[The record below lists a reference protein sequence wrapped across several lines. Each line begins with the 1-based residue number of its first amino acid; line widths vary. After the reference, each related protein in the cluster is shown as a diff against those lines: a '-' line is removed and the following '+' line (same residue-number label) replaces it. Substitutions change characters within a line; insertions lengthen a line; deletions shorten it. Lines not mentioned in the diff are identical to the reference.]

1 MKAEAIQA
9 LEQFKQQHLAG
20 DLVSQSHSVPSTK
33 VNPSRVPKKINYPDH
48 VKPLKERIMSAL
60 NNGCRTPDSVATY
73 CSEDIKLITLQLG
86 RWVSRG
92 LIGKHTNVV
101 SGITRYYP
109 HDIAK
114 EKGFL
119 TEPKPINRKKG
130 KKAKP
135 TQKLKRAEDPRQMP
149 LWYDTKKGG
158 SKFVYPQSLQKAD
171 DMLNTANNLA
181 TAEQLMQ
188 HEALKKHCTFLE
200 NQVKGWQAESRK
212 QAHEITKLQD
222 ALINAR
228 KTRDV
233 TSEVT
238 EVMEEVTQLRAT
250 VAYLESKL
258 FGRK

>member
-1 MKAEAIQA
+1 MNNEAINA
-9 LEQFKQQHLAG
+9 LQQFKQMHLAVANG
-20 DLVSQSHSVPSTK
+20 GGQTDTVSQSHSVP
-33 VNPSRVPKKINYPDH
+33 PKRNINYPEH
-48 VKPLKERIMSAL
+48 IKPLKERIMSAL
-60 NNGCRTPDSVATY
+60 ANGARTPESVANY
-73 CSEDIKLITLQLG
+73 CGTTDIKLINLQLC

-92 LIGKHTNVV
+92 LIGRHTNPQ
-101 SGITRYYP
+101 SGITRFYP

-119 TEPKPINRKKG
+119 TKPKPINRKKG

-135 TQKLKRAEDPRQMP
+135 MREEAPRQMP
-149 LWYDTKKGG
+149 LW
-158 SKFVYPQSLQKAD
+158 
-171 DMLNTANNLA
+171 NETASDLA

-212 QAHEITKLQD
+212 QAHDIQHLQVQ
-222 ALINAR
+222 LVNAR

-238 EVMEEVTQLRAT
+238 EVMQEVTQLRAT

-258 FGRK
+258 FGSK

>member
-1 MKAEAIQA
+1 MNNEAIKA
-9 LEQFKQQHLAG
+9 LELFKEQHLARMPEQVEG
-20 DLVSQSHSVPSTK
+20 DTVSQSHSVP
-33 VNPSRVPKKINYPDH
+33 PKRINYPDH

-60 NNGCRTPDSVATY
+60 NNGCRTPDSVANY
-73 CSEDIKLITLQLG
+73 CGVNIKLANLQLC

-92 LIGKHTNVV
+92 LIGRHTNPQ
-101 SGITRYYP
+101 SGITRFYP

-119 TEPKPINRKKG
+119 TAPKPIVRKKKHAKFVMPKSL
-130 KKAKP
+130 KKAVEA
-135 TQKLKRAEDPRQMP
+135 LAARQMP
-149 LWYDTKKGG
+149 LW
-158 SKFVYPQSLQKAD
+158 
-171 DMLNTANNLA
+171 NETASDLA

-212 QAHEITKLQD
+212 QAHDIQHLQVQ
-222 ALINAR
+222 LVNAR

-238 EVMEEVTQLRAT
+238 EVMQEVTQLRAT

-258 FGRK
+258 FGSK

>member
-1 MKAEAIQA
+1 MNQEAMKKLEEFKIKNHLSGYNLENQA
-9 LEQFKQQHLAG
+9 DSQVEV
-20 DLVSQSHSVPSTK
+20 VSISE
-33 VNPSRVPKKINYPDH
+33 PKLKRAINYPAH

-73 CSEDIKLITLQLG
+73 CGVDIKLATMQLG

-92 LIGKHTNVV
+92 LIGRHTNPD

-119 TEPKPINRKKG
+119 IDPQPIVRKKG

-135 TQKLKRAEDPRQMP
+135 MQKLKREEDPRQMP
-149 LWYDTKKGG
+149 LWDET
-158 SKFVYPQSLQKAD
+158 S
-171 DMLNTANNLA
+171 NNLA

-200 NQVKGWQAESRK
+200 NQVRGWQVESRK
-212 QAHEITKLQD
+212 QAHEIKHLQVQLVK
-222 ALINAR
+222 A
-228 KTRDV
+228 KTEPRNV

-238 EVMEEVTQLRAT
+238 EVMEEVTKLRAT

-258 FGRK
+258 FGSK

>member
-1 MKAEAIQA
+1 MKAEAIQQ
-9 LEQFKQQHLAG
+9 LEQFKSQLNSSQVET
-20 DLVSQSHSVPSTK
+20 VSISEAK
-33 VNPSRVPKKINYPDH
+33 PKRAINYPEH

-60 NNGCRTPDSVATY
+60 ANGCRTPESVANY
-73 CSEDIKLITLQLG
+73 CGTTDIKLINMQLG

-92 LIGKHTNVV
+92 LIGRHTNVV

-119 TEPKPINRKKG
+119 AKPKPIVRKKKALAEG
-130 KKAKP
+130 KKRSRSLDIADEA
-135 TQKLKRAEDPRQMP
+135 LAARQMP
-149 LWYDTKKGG
+149 LWGET
-158 SKFVYPQSLQKAD
+158 S
-171 DMLNTANNLA
+171 NNLVK
-181 TAEQLMQ
+181 AELLMQ

-212 QAHEITKLQD
+212 QAHEIKHLQVQ
-222 ALINAR
+222 LTNAR

-238 EVMEEVTQLRAT
+238 EVMQEVTQLRAT
-250 VAYLESKL
+250 IAYLESKL
-258 FGRK
+258 FGSK